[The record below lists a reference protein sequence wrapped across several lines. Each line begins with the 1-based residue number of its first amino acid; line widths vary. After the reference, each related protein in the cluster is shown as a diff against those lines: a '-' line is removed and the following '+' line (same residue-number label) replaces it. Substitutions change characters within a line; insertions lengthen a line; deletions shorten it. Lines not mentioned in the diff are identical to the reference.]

1 VGALAAMSFAG
12 FVVAGCGGGGSA
24 TETTTA
30 TVTTAPTTTAP
41 TTTAAAA
48 RSVRVYFLRDGKV
61 AAARRTVAETRALGG
76 AALAALAAG
85 PTVAERE
92 AGLKSE
98 VPVHST
104 FRDLRIEAGVATVT
118 PPSDLS
124 SAGQAQ
130 VVYTLAQ
137 FPTVRAVELAGRRLT
152 RADFEDETPAI
163 LVESPVVGD
172 AISSP
177 VRIHGTANTFE
188 ATFLVE
194 LLLNAAGQ
202 RAFRQVVTA
211 TSGSGTRGTFDV
223 TIPFSV
229 RASGP
234 GTLVAYEESAENGQ
248 PIHRVEIPVRIRP

>member
-1 VGALAAMSFAG
+1 MSVAG
-12 FVVAGCGGGGSA
+12 FAVAGCGGGGSA
-24 TETTTA
+24 AETTTS
-30 TVTTAPTTTAP
+30 TVTAATTTAPPTTTAP
-41 TTTAAAA
+41 TTTATATT
-48 RSVRVYFLRDGKV
+48 SVRVYFLRDGKV
-61 AAARRTVAETRALGG
+61 AAARRIVPETRAVGG

-85 PTVAERE
+85 PSVAERA
-92 AGLKSE
+92 AGLTSE
-98 VPVHST
+98 VPVHTT
-104 FRDLRIEAGVATVT
+104 FRDLRIHAGVATVT

-137 FPTVRAVELAGRRLT
+137 FPTVRAVELDGRRLT
-152 RADFEDETPAI
+152 RADLEDETPAI
-163 LVESPVVGD
+163 LIESPVVGD
-172 AISSP
+172 VISSP
-177 VRIHGTANTFE
+177 VRIYGTANTFE

-223 TIPFSV
+223 SIPFALS
-229 RASGP
+229 ASGP

-248 PIHRVEIPVRIRP
+248 PIHRIEIPVTIRG